1 MTIICTAKKCEYNNI
16 ISGDTFLICWLCD
29 NCAHVKCAGAGFNG
43 RIGDLIS
50 KKVGFTWSCTACREM
65 TDEMRTFMRQTRT
78 GFMEVRKLLTSMN
91 DKFLAVESQFLGL
104 KILSES
110 PKRKIPNNLQLPA
123 NGLTTTMLSTPTGAN
138 IMEHSPIYLTPSLP
152 PAHTTPSGSSDN
164 LPMQSHSAL
173 AAASPGNIPP
183 EQNLATP
190 GLQLVPDVSVS
201 ASCAVSTINDLP
213 SPRRLAPGRSNIP
226 LSGVPSRTDQRK
238 SVGTP
243 AVSGIPLSGVIQKS
257 IFVSRLNPEATAEDV
272 KIYLC
277 DKLLAPDNAISVY
290 KFNFKQKRNISSFKI
305 LLTDHL
311 FPKALDSTIWPVNTL
326 VHEYLQKDKTRGS
339 SSAASKN

>member
-173 AAASPGNIPP
+173 AAASP
-183 EQNLATP
+183 
-190 GLQLVPDVSVS
+190 
-201 ASCAVSTINDLP
+201 
-213 SPRRLAPGRSNIP
+213 
-226 LSGVPSRTDQRK
+226 
-238 SVGTP
+238 
-243 AVSGIPLSGVIQKS
+243 
-257 IFVSRLNPEATAEDV
+257 
-272 KIYLC
+272 
-277 DKLLAPDNAISVY
+277 
-290 KFNFKQKRNISSFKI
+290 
-305 LLTDHL
+305 DHL

-326 VHEYLQKDKTRGS
+326 VHEYLQVSRIWTKVYSESMRRNEKKKEQSVRSNHAERTPPV
-339 SSAASKN
+339 